1 MKPKYTHIPQ
11 FGSGEFPD
19 FRQPG
24 AWYVDKSL
32 LIRDVLL
39 GSQCL
44 LLPRPRRFGKTLNM
58 NMLKCWFD
66 ITRKNQDELFAGLKI
81 MQEEPKI
88 LATRGA
94 HPVIFLSLKDWKCGD
109 IDKLQQ
115 TLVGRMAQLLSP
127 HRHDFVA
134 LDSVQQ
140 MILERILEQQGTDD
154 DLKQSLA
161 LLMEALHLKHGKKV
175 MILIDEYDA
184 PVLHAISEGF
194 AKPAIALLGPWL
206 SSALKNNDHLEKAVL
221 TGILCLAQQSIF
233 SDLNHFTCY
242 SVIDAGDFADKF
254 GFTEEETQQALIE
267 FGRQDQAEDVRGWYN
282 GYNFN
287 GIQIYNPWSL
297 GEFLVRGNLAPHWL
311 NTSSNQLIFTELA
324 RAGEPLLQELEK
336 LLQGESIITQLS
348 DRATLRDLVDDTP
361 RDILFSFFVLCGY
374 LKAHDKFVDEGDLL
388 ESWHVSIPNREIE
401 AVFAE
406 FVRQVT
412 SSRKGLPKLNS
423 PLLQSFIAD
432 DAPKFQRELN
442 DFLKGVASYHD
453 TAKTPEIFLHG
464 LILGLLLPLR
474 SHYRLESNIESGEGR
489 ADLICRPK
497 TPGFTAKLIEFKA
510 VAKDAD
516 LDALADAA
524 IAQIDDNDYAARLRE
539 EGIHDFAKLS
549 VVISGKKCRVRK
561 A

>member
-1 MKPKYTHIPQ
+1 
-11 FGSGEFPD
+11 
-19 FRQPG
+19 
-24 AWYVDKSL
+24 L
-32 LIRDVLL
+32 
-39 GSQCL
+39 
-44 LLPRPRRFGKTLNM
+44 
-58 NMLKCWFD
+58 
-66 ITRKNQDELFAGLKI
+66 
-81 MQEEPKI
+81 
-88 LATRGA
+88 
-94 HPVIFLSLKDWKCGD
+94 D

-115 TLVGRMAQLLSP
+115 TLISQMANLVEAHAPALASSSGLLQEKLVSL
-127 HRHDFVA
+127 RQSRA
-134 LDSVQQ
+134 S
-140 MILERILEQQGTDD
+140 DD
-154 DLKQSLA
+154 DLKNSLKMMSA
-161 LLMEALHLKHGKKV
+161 ALHQHHGKKV
-175 MILIDEYDA
+175 IFLIDEYDA

-206 SSALKNNDHLEKAVL
+206 STALKNNDHLEKAVL

-233 SDLNHFTCY
+233 SDLNHFTCR

-254 GFTEEETQQALIE
+254 GFTEEETQQALVD
-267 FGRQDQAEDVRGWYN
+267 FGRQDQAEAVRGWYN

-297 GEFLVRGNLAPHWL
+297 GEFLVTGNLAPHWL

-336 LLQGESIITQLS
+336 LLQGESIVTQLS

-374 LKAHDKFVDEGDLL
+374 LKAHDKFLPAHALL
-388 ESWHVSIPNREIE
+388 DKWHVSIPNREIE

-412 SSRKGLPKLNS
+412 SSRKGLPEFDS

-432 DAPKFQRELN
+432 DAAKFQRELN